1 MADEWLNKKDSYL
14 VKGESLNQIIA
25 MVQILEER
33 NTSVVQLTEFIM
45 KLKALKSYNDIVN
58 TFFMISR
65 VESMNIKKKA
75 DRKKGIT
82 TLNDIL
88 RSLNMRLMNED
99 DDGKS

>member
-25 MVQILEER
+25 MLQILEER

-65 VESMNIKKKA
+65 VESMNIKKKS

-88 RSLNMRLMNED
+88 RNLNMRLMNED